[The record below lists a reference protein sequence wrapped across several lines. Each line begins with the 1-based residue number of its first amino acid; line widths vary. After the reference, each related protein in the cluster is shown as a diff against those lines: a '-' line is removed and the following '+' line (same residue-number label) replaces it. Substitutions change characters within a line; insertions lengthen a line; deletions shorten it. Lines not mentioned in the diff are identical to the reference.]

1 MIIES
6 AGKCET
12 NTEKKQ
18 EKTYK
23 NLSLEGESYLRQ
35 MTDLKLKSIEVSFF
49 LKRSNISFY
58 KRQQNGYKRNMK
70 S

>member
-49 LKRSNISFY
+49 
-58 KRQQNGYKRNMK
+58 
-70 S
+70 